1 MSDAADATG
10 TVESFPALQDEKT
23 VTWGEAQF
31 PVNKMLPMEAK
42 AVFVEHVQPLMHQIM
57 RLLDEMESG
66 DEDDEGIKITVSDTV
81 VGKRMM
87 KRAAMIFSALPPKH
101 YRSVSL
107 AMSKSIQVRRGG
119 DTRFLAGNEEWAFQG
134 LTGAHAV
141 MLDGRAF
148 LINFTEW
155 LPVVL
160 SEFPSLMQVF
170 SSQSQGM
177 STPSSGTS

>member
-1 MSDAADATG
+1 MSEAADATG

-23 VTWGEAQF
+23 VTWGDAQF
-31 PVNKMLPMEAK
+31 TVNKMLPMEAK

-57 RLLDEMESG
+57 RLLDEMGSD
-66 DEDDEGIKITVSDTV
+66 DEDEGIQITVSDTV

-101 YRSVSL
+101 YRSISL
-107 AMSKSIQVRRGG
+107 AMSKSVQVRRGTE
-119 DTRFLAGNEEWAFQG
+119 TRFLAGNEEWAFQG

-160 SEFPSLMQVF
+160 SEFPSLLQVF